1 MPSLTLSGN
10 SGSHSPVSSGAALPS
25 IIERETEIDAKE
37 HPPRVGSRIG
47 AGSAAL
53 FALLA
58 TLVVVGPAR
67 ADFKTGLEAYQG
79 GDYATAQAEWLP
91 LAEAGM
97 VEAQYNIGL
106 MYEHGQGYDVDLAAA
121 HPWYLKAAE
130 GGYARA
136 QYRVAEMYEE
146 GEGIRT
152 DLIQAHFW
160 FRQAGD
166 QRYENA
172 KKRRRKVADKMT
184 PKNKD

>member
-1 MPSLTLSGN
+1 MRRLTSSGN
-10 SGSHSPVSSGAALPS
+10 S
-25 IIERETEIDAKE
+25 
-37 HPPRVGSRIG
+37 GSRIG

-53 FALLA
+53 YL
-58 TLVVVGPAR
+58 LVVPLFAPAAH
-67 ADFKTGLEAYQG
+67 ADFKKGLEAYQS

-106 MYEHGQGYDVDLAAA
+106 MHEHGQGYDVDLAAA

-130 GGYARA
+130 GGYAKA

-184 PKNKD
+184 PEQIAMAELLARQRERERKNKD